1 MQVVGQHV
9 LGLPGMMATGARVS
23 NAYPTCP
30 LPRDS
35 LAKVR
40 LIPHAFHVSHG
51 IWKKGIYTGKG
62 WGCVPLAGWRGNG
75 PPRRRW
81 VGVLRGRSPT
91 LELRHGPNSYGKY
104 WSMGG
109 SLNQPSS
116 VQDDG
121 LQGCKLLLCGNKM
134 RHVWCFACTARI
146 RTG

>member
-62 WGCVPLAGWRGNG
+62 TMGRGSERKVPHIGTET
-75 PPRRRW
+75 
-81 VGVLRGRSPT
+81 RS
-91 LELRHGPNSYGKY
+91 
-104 WSMGG
+104 
-109 SLNQPSS
+109 
-116 VQDDG
+116 
-121 LQGCKLLLCGNKM
+121 KLLREAAVRNIGQ
-134 RHVWCFACTARI
+134 WAEA
-146 RTG
+146 

>member
-62 WGCVPLAGWRGNG
+62 WGCVPLAGMGRGSERKVPHIG
-75 PPRRRW
+75 TET
-81 VGVLRGRSPT
+81 RS
-91 LELRHGPNSYGKY
+91 
-104 WSMGG
+104 
-109 SLNQPSS
+109 
-116 VQDDG
+116 
-121 LQGCKLLLCGNKM
+121 KLLREAAVRNIGQ
-134 RHVWCFACTARI
+134 WAEA
-146 RTG
+146 